1 MAAGAAQVAEGPA
14 ERKEAGEADPS
25 ATTEPPAG
33 AEPLVEPAAQEQ
45 RAQPEPAPPAQPDPT
60 PDPQP
65 DTEVQPRSE
74 PGPAP
79 EQPAPGTEGGPAT
92 EEEPASECEPAAAAV
107 SPARSA
113 VSPPLHVILPRSLGP
128 TFDRQFLLDLPGRGL
143 WSLFETVESTAILD
157 RMGGGGLYVG
167 EAGLLGTRGS
177 SWTRASWTMGDLD
190 ITDPDQTGTPLFFA
204 SPDEIEVVEVAAG
217 LSPADRRGIGPD
229 IHLVLRRP
237 GSAWRRSVE
246 LIQAPSGLQQTRDT
260 SIARLDSFA
269 SGRFHVEGPLIEDR
283 LGLFVSASMA
293 RGARY
298 DRVDPRTL
306 RGKEDGLLAHLVHT
320 PSPRDEFRFVT
331 GLQGVSHPY
340 AGRARYGGGDVR
352 QSDRFF
358 QLQSTWQRR
367 SARPWTVSAGYVRG
381 AFQPHLPGGTAGVI
395 ERTEDGP
402 VRLQFPGASTR
413 SRLALSGFW
422 DPLASS
428 HHALRVGGSLA
439 SIRSTT
445 RPAGAP
451 GFLTAETV
459 AGLPAR
465 VWDYGWAGPVSRWK
479 GLELS
484 AYATDQVR
492 YGRLSLDVGL
502 RYDHSRGSAG
512 GSTGEIGWSG
522 LSSRQVARLRPFGG
536 PGLTLLTG
544 YGRYQ
549 GRLPLSLL
557 AYGDPAA
564 PQGSVYRWRDHNGDG
579 LFQREEQGELVSWVG
594 PGGLRAEI
602 DPRLGAPRSREVFVG
617 FESHTGGWQIRFLAY
632 HRRDI
637 DLVTSSNVGAPA
649 SAYDVYYVHDPA
661 NDIVGSA
668 DDQMLPVYNRRPET
682 FGQDRYLLTNDP
694 EKAHGKGLEL
704 LFERRIGDRFR
715 LIVGGTASKAIGPAA
730 YRGFDATQN
739 DLGMVGERLELPNA
753 ATLSK
758 GRLFFERGYNL
769 KIAATYNGP
778 RDLRAGVV
786 ARYQDGQ
793 HFARLVVP
801 TDLNQGPEPIRGITN
816 GESRF
821 TFVLTVD
828 ARVEKTFSIGPRRLS
843 ATLDVFNI
851 GGSSIEVEQYV
862 IWDPFYRATSAV
874 QPPRVVRLG
883 LRLDF

>member
-1 MAAGAAQVAEGPA
+1 MAAGAAQE
-14 ERKEAGEADPS
+14 
-25 ATTEPPAG
+25 
-33 AEPLVEPAAQEQ
+33 
-45 RAQPEPAPPAQPDPT
+45 PPAQP
-60 PDPQP
+60 
-65 DTEVQPRSE
+65 EA
-74 PGPAP
+74 AP

-92 EEEPASECEPAAAAV
+92 EADPDPSAASPAPAA
-107 SPARSA
+107 ST
-113 VSPPLHVILPRSLGP
+113 PLHVILPRSLGP
-128 TFDRQFLLDLPGRGL
+128 TFGRQFLLDVPGRGL
-143 WSLFETVESTAILD
+143 WHLFETVESTAILD
-157 RMGGGGLYVG
+157 RMDNGGLYVG

-190 ITDPDQTGTPLFFA
+190 ITDPDQAGTPLFFA
-204 SPDEIEVVEVAAG
+204 SPDEIEAVEVAAG
-217 LSPADRRGIGPD
+217 LSPADCRGIGPD

-237 GSAWRRSVE
+237 GSAWWRRSVE
-246 LIQAPSGLQQTRDT
+246 LIQAPSAMQQTRSA

-269 SGRFHVEGPLIEDR
+269 SGRFQVEGPLIEDR
-283 LGLFVSASMA
+283 LALFVSASTV
-293 RGARY
+293 RGSRH
-298 DRVDPRTL
+298 DRADPRTL
-306 RGKEDGLLAHLVHT
+306 RGTENGLLAHLVHT
-320 PSPRDEFRFVT
+320 PSPRDELRFVT

-340 AGRARYGGGDVR
+340 KGRARYGGGDIR

-367 SARPWTVSAGYVRG
+367 SPRPWTLSAGYVRG
-381 AFQPHLPGGTAGVI
+381 AFQPQLPGRTAGVI

-402 VRLQFPGASTR
+402 VQLQFPGASTR
-413 SRLALSGFW
+413 SRFALSGFW
-422 DPLASS
+422 DPHASS
-428 HHALRVGGSLA
+428 HDALRVGGSLA

-445 RPAGAP
+445 RPAGVP

-479 GLELS
+479 GLEFS
-484 AYATDQVR
+484 AYATDQVS
-492 YGRLSLDVGL
+492 YGRLSLDLGL
-502 RYDHSRGSAG
+502 RYDLSRGSAG
-512 GSTGEIGWSG
+512 GSAGEIGWSG
-522 LSSRQVARLRPFGG
+522 FSSRQVARLRPLGG
-536 PGLTLLTG
+536 PGLTLLAG
-544 YGRYQ
+544 YGWYR

-564 PQGSVYRWRDHNGDG
+564 PQGSVYRWRDDNGHG
-579 LFQREEQGELVSWVG
+579 MFQREEQGELVSWVG
-594 PGGLRAEI
+594 PGGPRAGI
-602 DPRLGAPRSREVFVG
+602 DAGLGAPQSREVFVG
-617 FESHTGGWQIRFLAY
+617 FESFAGGWQIRFLAY

-649 SAYDVYYVHDPA
+649 FAYDVYYVHDPS
-661 NDIVGSA
+661 NDIAGSA

-704 LFERRIGDRFR
+704 LFERRIGNRVR
-715 LIVGGTASKAIGPAA
+715 LIVGGTASKSIGPAA
-730 YRGFDATQN
+730 YRGFQATEN

-769 KIAATYNGP
+769 KIAATYDGP
-778 RDLRAGVV
+778 HDLRAGVV

-793 HFARLVVP
+793 HFARFVVP

-828 ARVEKTFSIGPRRLS
+828 ARVEKSFWMGPRRLA

-851 GGSSIEVEQYV
+851 GGGSIEVEQYV
-862 IWDPFYRATSAV
+862 IWDPFYRASSAV